1 MGCARRRKIDARG
14 KGVVVATRERVLRRV
29 VSFVIGLAVLVS
41 VAFLTLTHDSL
52 AGFRAWLLPALIG
65 LVAVASS
72 AVVRVRLRS
81 TVIGTTWTD
90 AAILICIVYLPPAW
104 VPLCVGT
111 GVLVAK
117 LLMRVTPIK
126 AAYNAAKDAL
136 AASAGL
142 LVGLALGVAFA
153 PRPLAHPA
161 ELFAVTLAAGVTE
174 YVIGVPVLALA

>member
-81 TVIGTTWTD
+81 TVIGTTWVD

-126 AAYNAAKDAL
+126 AAYNAAK
-136 AASAGL
+136 
-142 LVGLALGVAFA
+142 VGLALGVAFA

-174 YVIGVPVLALA
+174 YVIGVPVLALASGMRWKRI